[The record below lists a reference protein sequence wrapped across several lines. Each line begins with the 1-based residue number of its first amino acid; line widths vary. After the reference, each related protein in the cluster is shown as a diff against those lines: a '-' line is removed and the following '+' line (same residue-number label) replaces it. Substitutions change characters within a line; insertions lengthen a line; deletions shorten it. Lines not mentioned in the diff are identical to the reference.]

1 MIFNGKNWLWNVKF
15 CIFEVHGAMSF
26 HKTYTANFLKPNTG
40 DREFKNLW
48 RKFDQSVKWLPVPVV
63 VLAVRRG
70 VCSRRSL
77 KMNWSFSPCSSLW
90 VMPKVEWWSHFS
102 PRDSNLW
109 KVSLMMISWNC
120 NITLMNEMSN
130 MAAPKAHLSSF
141 SSYFPGNHSRKIN
154 KVGSAILNSI
164 LMIYSVFLRLF
175 WMSNMAAPKAHLSS
189 SFLGNHS
196 REINIKLV
204 LRNCD
209 CSENVKY
216 WYS

>member
-1 MIFNGKNWLWNVKF
+1 MSIHNIHQIPWSPLQETSNSK
-15 CIFEVHGAMSF
+15 IFE
-26 HKTYTANFLKPNTG
+26 
-40 DREFKNLW
+40 ENLINRW
-48 RKFDQSVKWLPVPVV
+48 NGYPCSLV

-154 KVGSAILNSI
+154 ILNGI
-164 LMIYSVFLRLF
+164 LIIPFF
-175 WMSNMAAPKAHLSS
+175 ATKAKSA
-189 SFLGNHS
+189 SFFFFFSGKS
-196 REINIKLV
+196 Q
-204 LRNCD
+204 
-209 CSENVKY
+209 
-216 WYS
+216 

>member
-1 MIFNGKNWLWNVKF
+1 
-15 CIFEVHGAMSF
+15 
-26 HKTYTANFLKPNTG
+26 
-40 DREFKNLW
+40 
-48 RKFDQSVKWLPVPVV
+48 
-63 VLAVRRG
+63 
-70 VCSRRSL
+70 
-77 KMNWSFSPCSSLW
+77 MNWSFSPCSSLW

-196 REINIKLV
+196 REINKVSSWHTYCILTNFSMIFFFFEKF
-204 LRNCD
+204 
-209 CSENVKY
+209 VKY
-216 WYS
+216 GSAKSASFFFFFFSGKSQ

>member
-1 MIFNGKNWLWNVKF
+1 MKSLEFAFEINWPLPHNRKNIKAQSCNSNYRRPWIQKSFKKF
-15 CIFEVHGAMSF
+15 WSIGEMVTRA
-26 HKTYTANFLKPNTG
+26 
-40 DREFKNLW
+40 
-48 RKFDQSVKWLPVPVV
+48 V

-130 MAAPKAHLSSF
+130 MAAPKAHLSS
-141 SSYFPGNHSRKIN
+141 
-154 KVGSAILNSI
+154 
-164 LMIYSVFLRLF
+164 
-175 WMSNMAAPKAHLSS
+175 

-196 REINIKLV
+196 REINKVGSSILRFFWKCKV
-204 LRNCD
+204 LIN
-209 CSENVKY
+209 SFLETKIHNI
-216 WYS
+216 

>member
-1 MIFNGKNWLWNVKF
+1 MINRWIGYPCSL
-15 CIFEVHGAMSF
+15 
-26 HKTYTANFLKPNTG
+26 
-40 DREFKNLW
+40 
-48 RKFDQSVKWLPVPVV
+48 V

-130 MAAPKAHLSSF
+130 MAAPKAHLSS
-141 SSYFPGNHSRKIN
+141 
-154 KVGSAILNSI
+154 
-164 LMIYSVFLRLF
+164 
-175 WMSNMAAPKAHLSS
+175 S
-189 SFLGNHS
+189 SFLGNHN
-196 REINIKLV
+196 RKINIKLV
-204 LRNCD
+204 LTSILRLFWKCTKIGNYYFRIGFFE
-209 CSENVKY
+209 STYELN
-216 WYS
+216 

>member
-1 MIFNGKNWLWNVKF
+1 MKTLEFAFEINWPLPHNRKNIKAQSCNSNYRRPWIQNFFKKF
-15 CIFEVHGAMSF
+15 WSIGEMVTRA
-26 HKTYTANFLKPNTG
+26 
-40 DREFKNLW
+40 
-48 RKFDQSVKWLPVPVV
+48 V

-141 SSYFPGNHSRKIN
+141 PSYFPGNHSRKIN
-154 KVGSAILNSI
+154 KAGSSILNGI
-164 LMIYSVFLRLF
+164 LMIYSLFFATFL
-175 WMSNMAAPKAHLSS
+175 
-189 SFLGNHS
+189 
-196 REINIKLV
+196 
-204 LRNCD
+204 
-209 CSENVKY
+209 NVKY
-216 WYS
+216 GSAKSASFFFFSGKSQ

>member
-1 MIFNGKNWLWNVKF
+1 MELSHNRKNIKAQSCNSNYRGHL
-15 CIFEVHGAMSF
+15 
-26 HKTYTANFLKPNTG
+26 
-40 DREFKNLW
+40 EFKNLL
-48 RKFDQSVKWLPVPVV
+48 RKFDQSVKWLPVQLV

-154 KVGSAILNSI
+154 ILNGI
-164 LMIYSVFLRLF
+164 LMIYSIFCDFL
-175 WMSNMAAPKAHLSS
+175 
-189 SFLGNHS
+189 
-196 REINIKLV
+196 
-204 LRNCD
+204 
-209 CSENVKY
+209 NVKY
-216 WYS
+216 GSAKSASFFFFFSGKSQ